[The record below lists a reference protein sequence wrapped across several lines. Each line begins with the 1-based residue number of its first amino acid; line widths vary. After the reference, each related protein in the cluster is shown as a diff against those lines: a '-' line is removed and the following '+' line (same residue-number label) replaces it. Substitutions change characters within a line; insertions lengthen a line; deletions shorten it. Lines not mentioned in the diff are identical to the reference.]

1 MSLNELVGLLNARK
15 EEEEHRERERD
26 GSHRW
31 RKINVVRSP
40 NEERNNVKGGWAV
53 NVARR
58 PVL

>member
-1 MSLNELVGLLNARK
+1 VDLLNARK
-15 EEEEHRERERD
+15 EEGSTERERERD

-31 RKINVVRSP
+31 GKINVVRSL
-40 NEERNNVKGGWAV
+40 NEERNNEKGGWAV